1 MTDPVVDAL
10 RGASRAEI
18 ESVVDEL
25 SPEEIV
31 ALTETLPPT
40 EGDRQVG
47 VTGGPADFAA
57 ALDPT
62 YRRRPHVDVISDEIE
77 RTVDDA
83 EQGGPGKLLLLCPPR
98 VGKTQ
103 LGSIWTPAW
112 YLERHPDR
120 HVIAASHES
129 TYAVSLGRRVRDL
142 LRGHADHGRLAVR
155 LSRSIS
161 AAGEWE
167 TTLGGGMLSRGIGG
181 SITGRG
187 ANLFVLDDPLKDWAS
202 AHSRNVRDSQWDWWL
217 STASA
222 RLEPR
227 AAVIVIMTRWH
238 EDDVAGR
245 FLSREYA
252 GDPNEWR
259 VVRIPALG
267 EPADSD
273 QPGDGSRLPPDAL
286 GRAEG
291 EPLRLPQAD
300 ETDEEAR
307 DRWAQRR
314 RAAGPYIWAGLY
326 QQRPSEPEGTILRR
340 AWWQY
345 YRWADADTLMLA
357 DGREV
362 PLADLRI
369 VQSWDTAVSDTEGGS
384 YVVGQVWGLWRA
396 ERILLD
402 EERDRLDYPATKK
415 AMLTLR
421 QRWPATSETIVED
434 KANGPA
440 VIADLKGD
448 VPGLV
453 AFTPRGSKEQRAHA
467 IAGDLEAGNLH
478 LPVPDDAPFDV
489 RDFVHELGEFPSGM
503 HDDRVD
509 ATTQLVLRTRGRLAA
524 VSQPTGSKAGDGQA
538 ASLPTTRRR
547 ISRR

>member
-1 MTDPVVDAL
+1 MSDPVVDAL
-10 RGASRAEI
+10 RGASREEI
-18 ESVVDEL
+18 ASVVDEL
-25 SPEEIV
+25 SPEEVV
-31 ALTETLPPT
+31 ALAETLPPA
-40 EGDRQVG
+40 EGDSRVG
-47 VTGGPADFAA
+47 VTGGPADLAA
-57 ALDPT
+57 ALDPAF
-62 YRRRPHVDVISDEIE
+62 RRRPHIEAISTEIE
-77 RTVDDA
+77 RTVADA
-83 EQGGPGKLLLLCPPR
+83 EAGGSGKLLLLCPPR

-112 YLERHPDR
+112 FLERHPDR

-142 LRGHADHGRLAVR
+142 LRSHSDHGRLAVR
-155 LSRSIS
+155 LSRTVA

-187 ANLFVLDDPLKDWAS
+187 AHLFVLDDPLKDWAS
-202 AHSRNVRDSQWDWWL
+202 AHSRKVRDDQWDWYL

-227 AAVIVIMTRWH
+227 SAVIVIMTRWH
-238 EDDVAGR
+238 EDDIAGR
-245 FLSREYA
+245 FLSREYE

-267 EPADSD
+267 EPADDD
-273 QPGDGSRLPPDAL
+273 QPGDGARLPPDAL
-286 GRAEG
+286 AREEG

-307 DRWAQRR
+307 NRWAQRR
-314 RAAGPYIWAGLY
+314 REAGPYIWAGLY
-326 QQRPSEPEGTILRR
+326 MQRPSEPEGTILRR
-340 AWWQY
+340 AWWQF
-345 YRWADADTLMLA
+345 YRWAGASRIILA
-357 DGREV
+357 DGREIG
-362 PLADLRI
+362 LDALRI

-384 YVVGQVWGLWRA
+384 YVVGQVWGLYRA
-396 ERILLD
+396 ERLLLD
-402 EERDRLDYPATKK
+402 EERDRIDYPATKK
-415 AMLTLR
+415 AMKALR
-421 QRWPATSETIVED
+421 ERWPQTSETVVED

-448 VPGLV
+448 IPGLI
-453 AFTPRGSKEQRAHA
+453 AWTPRGSKEQRAHA

-478 LPVPDDAPFDV
+478 LPTPDDAPFDV
-489 RDFVHELGEFPSGM
+489 RGFVHELGEFPNGT

-509 ATTQLVLRTRGRLAA
+509 ATTQLVLRTRGRTGS
-524 VSQPTGSKAGDGQA
+524 VSQPTGSKTGDGTA

-547 ISRR
+547 ITRR